1 MDPKL
6 FAELCESIQEAT
18 LIAQGKLN
26 PPLAAFSDAEQ
37 SISQIRKSYRL
48 SQTKFA
54 RLLGVNVN
62 TLRKWEQGQRQPKG
76 PARKLLQIAM
86 HHPLALLDMPD
97 QVAEP

>member
-48 SQTKFA
+48 SQS
-54 RLLGVNVN
+54 LPGC
-62 TLRKWEQGQRQPKG
+62 WG
-76 PARKLLQIAM
+76 
-86 HHPLALLDMPD
+86 
-97 QVAEP
+97 